1 MPARWAV
8 AADTTCRLPS
18 ALACRGQTC
27 GVAQSAGPRSLLGGP
42 PSCLPWSVPAR
53 VAGACSF
60 IYAGQL
66 CDSFLGSPSGGEVKR
81 LHLVRLDLWVT
92 AEVTVQTQGSL
103 PPREK
108 PSAQPGC
115 EESCHLAWPGP
126 MWLQAGGSGNGF
138 SFLFPTPPTF
148 LGDS

>member
-8 AADTTCRLPS
+8 AADSTCRARLPR

-27 GVAQSAGPRSLLGGP
+27 GVAQSSGPGSLLGA

-53 VAGACSF
+53 VAGACSV
-60 IYAGQL
+60 IYAGQW
-66 CDSFLGSPSGGEVKR
+66 CDSFLGSPSDGEVKP

-103 PPREK
+103 PPGEK
-108 PSAQPGC
+108 PSPQPGC
-115 EESCHLAWPGP
+115 EESSHLAWPGP
-126 MWLQAGGSGNGF
+126 VW
-138 SFLFPTPPTF
+138 PPGWG
-148 LGDS
+148 LW